1 MKLNVVDS
9 RNISYTIKQKLGE
22 GSQGVTYLLEDER
35 FIVKL
40 FNKNFDDNSSKSK
53 INFLI
58 DLGLDKKVFAVP
70 LKHITQPR
78 NGYVAEF
85 ASGMIPLTAFSH
97 GGVDVNLTEW
107 YISTGG
113 LLKRYKILI
122 KLSAIMRTLHSKG
135 LAYCDLSP
143 NNVFI
148 SEKEDLDNV
157 FLIDLDNL
165 RYKTSILYNIY
176 TPSYGAP
183 EIISNLGPNTTMS
196 DSYSFA
202 VMAYEL
208 LTLNHP
214 LMGDYVSEAEPE
226 VEEQAL
232 AGKLP
237 WVEDSSDNTNH
248 RTTGLPS
255 EKVMPGKLLN
265 LFRKNFESGLNNP
278 LERPSMAEW
287 YDMLNLALNELLKC
301 SSSTC
306 GLRYP
311 YNNFEEC
318 GFCGCKPKKVTRI
331 QMRRWEQIEYYD
343 DVNGDVK
350 QKFVLEPTIY
360 DEILIDENTPKEIAA
375 FNFLLTEVEPSASL
389 LKIEYLTENDEL
401 KILLTPL
408 NEMNFNIS
416 PRTGVHERGKEIVLD
431 SPKKIR
437 VVDANQP
444 EKQKYMLHLKDLSF
458 PQRVLTI
465 D

>member
-1 MKLNVVDS
+1 MKLNVIDS
-9 RNISYTIKQKLGE
+9 RNISYTVKDKLGE
-22 GSQGVTYLLEDER
+22 GSQGVTYLLEGER

-40 FNKNFDDNSSKSK
+40 FNRSFDDNSSKSK

-58 DLGLDKKVFAVP
+58 NLGLDKKVFAVP
-70 LKHITQPR
+70 LKHITQPG
-78 NGYVAEF
+78 NGYIAEF
-85 ASGMIPLTAFSH
+85 ASGMIPLSALSH
-97 GGVDVNLTEW
+97 GGIDLNLTEW

-122 KLSAIMRTLHSKG
+122 KLSSIMRTLHSKG

-148 SEKEDLDNV
+148 SEKQDLDNV

-165 RYKTSILYNIY
+165 RYKTSILNNIY

-196 DSYSFA
+196 DSFSFA

-214 LMGDYVSEAEPE
+214 LTGDYVSEAEPE

-237 WVEDSSDNTNH
+237 WVEDSNDNINH

-255 EKVMPGKLLN
+255 EKVMPGKLLD
-265 LFRKNFESGLNNP
+265 LFRRNFESGLNNP
-278 LERPSMAEW
+278 VERPTMAEW

-301 SSSTC
+301 GNSTC

-311 YNNFEEC
+311 FNNFEEC
-318 GFCGCKPKKVTRI
+318 SFCGYSPQKVTRI
-331 QMRRWEQIEYYD
+331 QMRRWEEIEYFD
-343 DVNGDVK
+343 EAIGQVK

-360 DEILIDENTPKEIAA
+360 DEILMDENTPKEIAA
-375 FNFLLTEVEPSASL
+375 FNFLLTEVEPAASL
-389 LKIEYLTENDEL
+389 LKIEYLKENDEL

-416 PRTGVHERGKEIVLD
+416 PRTGVSEGGKEIVLD
-431 SPKKIR
+431 TPKKIR
-437 VVDANQP
+437 VVDANHP
-444 EKQKYMLHLKDLSF
+444 EKQKYMLHLKDLKI

>member
-1 MKLNVVDS
+1 
-9 RNISYTIKQKLGE
+9 
-22 GSQGVTYLLEDER
+22 
-35 FIVKL
+35 
-40 FNKNFDDNSSKSK
+40 
-53 INFLI
+53 
-58 DLGLDKKVFAVP
+58 
-70 LKHITQPR
+70 
-78 NGYVAEF
+78 
-85 ASGMIPLTAFSH
+85 MIPLSALSH
-97 GGVDVNLTEW
+97 GGIDLNLTEW

-122 KLSAIMRTLHSKG
+122 KLSSIMRTLHSKG

-148 SEKEDLDNV
+148 SEKQDLDNV

-165 RYKTSILYNIY
+165 RYKTSILNNIY

-196 DSYSFA
+196 DSFSFA

-232 AGKLP
+232 AGQLP
-237 WVEDSSDNTNH
+237 WVEDSNDNINH

-255 EKVMPGKLLN
+255 EKVMPGKLLD
-265 LFRKNFESGLNNP
+265 LFRRNFESGLNNP
-278 LERPSMAEW
+278 VERPTMAEW

-301 SSSTC
+301 GNSTC

-311 YNNFEEC
+311 FNNFEEC
-318 GFCGCKPKKVTRI
+318 SFCGYSPQKVTRI
-331 QMRRWEQIEYYD
+331 QMRRWEEIEYFD
-343 DVNGDVK
+343 EAIGQVK

-360 DEILIDENTPKEIAA
+360 DEILMDENTPKEIAA
-375 FNFLLTEVEPSASL
+375 FNFLLTEVEPAASL
-389 LKIEYLTENDEL
+389 LKIEYLKENDEL

-416 PRTGVHERGKEIVLD
+416 PRTGVSEGGKEIVLD
-431 SPKKIR
+431 TPKKIR
-437 VVDANQP
+437 VVDANHP
-444 EKQKYMLHLKDLSF
+444 EKQKYMLHLKDLKI